1 MIRKA
6 EISDL
11 KNIQN
16 LVEELEEQVFDSKIF
31 ADIFSENFSNSRIH
45 YFVLISKDNIIGFMS
60 LYESFPLHHCDK
72 IIEVNE
78 LIVKKE
84 YRSQNFGKQFMDFAK
99 AFALEN
105 NCRQI
110 ELSSNMRRLKAHSF
124 YLRNGFKRGHFK
136 FVSKL

>member
-31 ADIFSENFSNSRIH
+31 ADIFLDNISNPRIH
-45 YFVLISKDNIIGFMS
+45 YFVLISEENIIGFMS
-60 LYESFPLHHCDK
+60 LYEIFPLHHCEK

-78 LIVKKE
+78 LIVKNG

-99 AFALEN
+99 TFALEN

-136 FVSKL
+136 FVTKL